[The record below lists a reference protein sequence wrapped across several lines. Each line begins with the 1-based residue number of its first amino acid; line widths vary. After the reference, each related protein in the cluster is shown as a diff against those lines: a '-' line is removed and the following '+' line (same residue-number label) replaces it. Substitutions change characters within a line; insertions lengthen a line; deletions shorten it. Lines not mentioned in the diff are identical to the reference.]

1 MLRLVLTYSFLF
13 LTAQLSA
20 QGTFQKTY
28 GGTAEEYSYAFQ
40 KTQDGGFIVAGRTF
54 SFGTGGWEGYLLRL
68 DGIGDTVW
76 VRTYGNILYDEL
88 QDVDT
93 TSDGGFILTGHT
105 ATNDWAGDVSLIK
118 TDASGNIMWT
128 QIYGG
133 AIGLSDKGYSV
144 RQTTDGG
151 YIISGT
157 TETYGAGGDDVYVIK
172 TNSSGTILWTRT
184 IGTSGSIE
192 AGREIQQTSDGG
204 YIVAGYT
211 DGLGA
216 GFYDVYLI
224 KLDNTGAVTWS
235 KTYGGSSYDFVYTVQ
250 QTSDNGYIL
259 GGTTDSYGAGS
270 WDSYLLKTDVN
281 GVLQW
286 SKAYGLSG
294 EDRAQAARQT
304 NDGGYILCGRS
315 NSFGSGGY
323 DATLQKTD
331 ASGNLQWTKGYGGTA
346 EDQAW
351 YVRELDNNS
360 YVVCGYTYSFG
371 AGSRDAFLIKT
382 DNLGFVGCNEAVATG
397 VVTTSPTAVSGSGG
411 TSGTGGIVGSTPI
424 ALRGTLTV
432 VGTECATSSCPVTAS
447 FTPSATSVCEGN
459 AISFTNTSIGAV
471 TYEWKEDGTFFS
483 NLQGPTHVFNTP
495 GAINV
500 ELIASDGICY
510 DTSSILITVLSNTSS
525 SAAVTDCDSYFWAA
539 NSTTYTTTG
548 IYTTILTNAAGCD
561 SIVTLDLTINYS
573 NSGTASVASCESY
586 TWSANNTTYTSSG
599 IYTSVLTNQQ
609 GCDSTATLDLTIN
622 SVDASVTQTDVITL
636 QANASGA
643 VYQWLDCGNSYA
655 MLSGETNQDLIA
667 SMNGSFAAEVT
678 QNGCTDTSA
687 CVTISNVGIFENNL
701 WHGLSVSPNP
711 TDGKVTINGISSVGE
726 IQQITLLDI
735 HGRVLERLAQ
745 NPTTLDF
752 SKERQGIYFLR
763 IETRNEVFPLRIVRN

>member
-1 MLRLVLTYSFLF
+1 MF
-13 LTAQLSA
+13 QLSA

-40 KTQDGGFIVAGRTF
+40 ITQDGGFIVAGRTF

-76 VRTYGNILYDEL
+76 VRTYGNILYDEI

-151 YIISGT
+151 YVISGT

-172 TNSSGTILWTRT
+172 TNSSGIILWTRT
-184 IGTSGSIE
+184 IGTSGTTE

-224 KLDNTGAVTWS
+224 KLDNTGVVTWS

-294 EDRAQAARQT
+294 EDRVQAARQT
-304 NDGGYILCGRS
+304 SDGGYILCGRS

-351 YVRELDNNS
+351 YVREVDNNS

-371 AGSRDAFLIKT
+371 AGSRDAFLMKT
-382 DNLGFVGCNEAVATG
+382 DTLGFVGCNESLATG

-411 TSGTGGIVGSTPI
+411 TSGTGGVLGSTPF

-432 VGTECATSSCPVTAS
+432 VGTECATSPCPVTAS
-447 FTPSATSVCEGN
+447 FTPSATSICEGN
-459 AISFTNTSIGAV
+459 TIVFTNTSVGAV
-471 TYEWKEDGTFFS
+471 SYEWMEDGTFFS
-483 NLQGPTHVFNTP
+483 NAQGPAHTFNTP
-495 GAINV
+495 GTITV
-500 ELIASDGICY
+500 QLIASDGVCY
-510 DTSSILITVLSNTSS
+510 DTASVLITVSSNTSS
-525 SAAVTDCDSYFWAA
+525 SSTVTDCDSYFWAA

-548 IYTTILTNAAGCD
+548 TYVANLTNATGCD
-561 SIVTLDLTINYS
+561 STITLDLTINYS
-573 NSGTASVASCESY
+573 NSGTASITACDSY
-586 TWSANNTTYTSSG
+586 TWSANSMTYTSSG
-599 IYTSVLTNQQ
+599 IYTAVLTNQE

-622 SVDASVTQTDVITL
+622 TVDAGVTQTDVITL
-636 QANASGA
+636 QANVAGA
-643 VYQWLDCGNSYA
+643 VYQWLDCNNGYSV
-655 MLSGETNQDLIA
+655 LSGATGQTFIA
-667 SMNGSFAAEVT
+667 TMNGNFAVQVIE
-678 QNGCTDTSA
+678 NGCTDTSV
-687 CVTISNVGIFENNL
+687 CVTISNVGIIENTIWNGISL
-701 WHGLSVSPNP
+701 SPNP
-711 TDGKVTINGISSVGE
+711 TDGKVSINGIASVDE

-735 HGRVLERLAQ
+735 QGRVIEVLAR
-745 NPTTLDF
+745 NTTILDLTNEA
-752 SKERQGIYFLR
+752 KGIYFVK
-763 IETRNEVFPLRIVRN
+763 IETAHEVFTLRIVRQ